1 MTEND
6 VIFDVYVNDELTESF
21 PTKSDALSFIE
32 TFHDGEDVVVE
43 QYELTDDIYLTEDDE
58 YEEIDMALSDLYKL
72 AEYSDKLFDMVE
84 EMDDLEPWVSS
95 KITKASDYIS
105 SVYHYLNYQN
115 SKSDMDFDL
124 DL

>member
-1 MTEND
+1 MTESD

-21 PTKSDALSFIE
+21 ATKTEALSFIE

-43 QYELTDDIYLTEDDE
+43 EFDISEGVLLDEDD
-58 YEEIDMALSDLYKL
+58 YEDVDMALSDLYKL

-84 EMDDLEPWVSS
+84 DMDELEPWVSS

-124 DL
+124 

>member
-6 VIFDVYVNDELTESF
+6 AIFDVYVNDELTESF
-21 PTKSDALSFIE
+21 PTKTDALSFIE

-43 QYELTDDIYLTEDDE
+43 EYELTDDLYLTEDDD
-58 YEEIDMALSDLYKL
+58 YEDVDMALSDLYKL

-84 EMDDLEPWVSS
+84 EMDELEPWVSS

-115 SKSDMDFDL
+115 SKDDFDL